1 MHTKGQEMLTRIV
14 RGRWQERAVRK
25 KDSMMIIKDS
35 EKDSEILKE
44 TEHKREK
51 EAKKGGS
58 ASLSESDHD
67 TGMCDCSS
75 LKSIIP
81 TLDFS

>member
-44 TEHKREK
+44 TQHNREK
-51 EAKKGGS
+51 KQGKEGVPVCQSQTMTLACVTAP
-58 ASLSESDHD
+58 ASRASYRR
-67 TGMCDCSS
+67 
-75 LKSIIP
+75 
-81 TLDFS
+81 